1 MEFEKMPTVPTA
13 DEILDRSFRR
23 AAKKMKEK
31 TNKERANEEFV
42 RAVGAA
48 VHDRLVYII
57 RVSLSLINSPRFTGN
72 WPISSMGLKK

>member
-1 MEFEKMPTVPTA
+1 MPTVPTA

-31 TNKERANEEFV
+31 INKDRANEEFV

-48 VHDRLVYII
+48 IHDRLVYII
-57 RVSLSLINSPRFTGN
+57 RGSRNLIRSPLFTVK
-72 WPISSMGLKK
+72 WQISSTGSIT

>member
-1 MEFEKMPTVPTA
+1 MEFEKIPTVPTA

-31 TNKERANEEFV
+31 TNKDRANEEFV

-48 VHDRLVYII
+48 VHDRLV
-57 RVSLSLINSPRFTGN
+57 
-72 WPISSMGLKK
+72 